1 MQNCARTR
9 RGAERLS
16 NPVGFPRWAVHF
28 ASLDLGKCRQDP
40 IRCLAKNPTGPFSRF
55 DDLLLPEGSFGNIA
69 CTEIGDQHH
78 RMYCMYASH
87 HAQCQREDPTALMED
102 SRRRGSRPSGPM
114 AAKMPNFL
122 AIFARHATALLP
134 FVAAPSMVTHP
145 LLIYLTLGGPAATGK
160 ERHETVSKTSD
171 RSPF

>member
-1 MQNCARTR
+1 
-9 RGAERLS
+9 
-16 NPVGFPRWAVHF
+16 
-28 ASLDLGKCRQDP
+28 
-40 IRCLAKNPTGPFSRF
+40 
-55 DDLLLPEGSFGNIA
+55 
-69 CTEIGDQHH
+69 
-78 RMYCMYASH
+78 
-87 HAQCQREDPTALMED
+87 
-102 SRRRGSRPSGPM
+102 M